1 MVEKNHSL
9 KIVVWTSLVAVFL
22 MAFLSFI
29 QESPRYIGKDYV
41 EVNDFKWEMW
51 RFYENIGVAV
61 LNPPDIEAEKK
72 RITVTRSEIEEHRM
86 YYGTLSEQ
94 IGNIEEQYVERI
106 ADAEAGKSEKLKTNL
121 AAERDAKIEDIRKN
135 FESDAHVEAKVRAIK
150 ERQLE
155 EELQQHIQNAR
166 ERLSYPVSYELT
178 DIETGEMF
186 TSGNVDETAY
196 YKKIFNAKEGYLRA
210 ESNWESHYNIHDYP
224 PEDYEGGVSA
234 FRETVATETTSLTG
248 ESMQEVASEP
258 SQLEMV
264 TEKAVSEYKTNA
276 TLKSSQPQTVKNFE
290 GTVVVPK
297 DVLME
302 SSLGSDIAK
311 YNKEKLA
318 FYTLWGIGILSLVA
332 LLTVIRFNKE
342 WVTMS
347 RFTARYHQLKL
358 DLKAALLII
367 SGGIVLIFMF
377 SLPYQYA
384 RLVVQHY
391 IEDGVLLVGQF
402 GILLCFLWATVFQ
415 LILLIET
422 LKMEDKLEQEIKDS
436 YSAKFLLAWQG
447 MFLNRKIGTQMFI
460 LLIGFFLA
468 GIGLSVVLIEPIAII
483 IYAPLALFVGFP
495 FIYIFVRRAAYLN
508 RIMAATE
515 AMADGRLHKEI
526 EIEGKSPLAEH
537 AKNLNNLRDGVRN
550 SMSEQAKSERLK
562 TELITNVSHDL
573 RTPLTSIITYTD
585 LLKNEDLTVEERT
598 KYVDVL
604 DKKSQRLKTLI
615 EDLFEVSKMASGN
628 LELQRQRVDLAQLLQ
643 QALAEHE
650 EEISKSGL
658 DFRVS
663 MPDSTLLAY
672 VDGKRWWRV
681 LDNLIVN
688 AIKYT
693 LPGTRVYITLRKVE
707 DRAEF
712 VVKNVTKYELGEN
725 TDELFE
731 RFKRADTSRHTDGSG
746 LGLAIAQSIVDLH
759 NGNMTIEV
767 DGDLFKVTVSVA
779 A

>member
-1 MVEKNHSL
+1 MKNNHSL
-9 KIVVWTSLVAVFL
+9 KIIVWTSLVAVFL
-22 MAFLSFI
+22 MSLLSFI
-29 QESPRYIGKDYV
+29 QESPRHIGKNYV
-41 EVNDFKWEMW
+41 DISDFKWEMW

-61 LNPPDIEAEKK
+61 LNPPDIEAEKR
-72 RITVTRSEIEEHRM
+72 RITVTRSEIEEHRN

-94 IGNIEEQYVERI
+94 IGNIEEQYVEQI
-106 ADAEAGKSEKLKTNL
+106 ADAEAAKSEKLKL
-121 AAERDAKIEDIRKN
+121 KLVAERDAKIEDIRKN
-135 FESDAHVEAKVRAIK
+135 FESDAYVEAKVRASK
-150 ERQLE
+150 EKQLE
-155 EELQQHIQNAR
+155 EQLQQYIQNAK
-166 ERLSYPVSYELT
+166 ERLSFPVSYELT
-178 DIETGEMF
+178 DIETGEIF
-186 TSGNVDETAY
+186 KSGNVDAAAY
-196 YKKIFNAKEGYLRA
+196 YKKTFNAKEGYLRA
-210 ESNWESHYNIHDYP
+210 ESNWDSNYNIHDYP
-224 PEDYEGGVSA
+224 PESYEISA
-234 FRETVATETTSLTG
+234 SIFKNRVATEVKQEEIAVEHNQRETVT
-248 ESMQEVASEP
+248 ASENKTDAALEP
-258 SQLEMV
+258 SQ
-264 TEKAVSEYKTNA
+264 
-276 TLKSSQPQTVKNFE
+276 PQAVKNFE

-302 SSLGSDIAK
+302 SSLGSDIAQ

-318 FYTLWGIGILSLVA
+318 VYILWGLGVLSLVA

-347 RFTARYHQLKL
+347 RFTARYHELKL
-358 DLKAALLII
+358 DLKVALLIL
-367 SGGIVLIFMF
+367 SCGVVLIFV
-377 SLPYQYA
+377 SSIPYQYI
-384 RLVVQHY
+384 RLVVQYH
-391 IEDGVLLVGQF
+391 ISDGVLLVGMF
-402 GILLCFLWATVFQ
+402 GILLGFLWAMVFQ
-415 LILLIET
+415 LVLLVENAKI
-422 LKMEDKLEQEIKDS
+422 KGKLEQEIKDS
-436 YSAKFLLAWQG
+436 YSAKFVLVWQG
-447 MFLNRKIGTQMFI
+447 MFLNRKIGTQMLI

-468 GIGLSVVLIEPIAII
+468 GIGLFGVALYPPLILF
-483 IYAPLALFVGFP
+483 YAPLALFVGLP
-495 FIYIFVRRAAYLN
+495 FIYIFVSRTAYLN
-508 RIMAATE
+508 QIMESTK
-515 AMADGRLHKEI
+515 AMAEGRLHKEI
-526 EIEGKSPLAEH
+526 VIEGKSPLAEH
-537 AKNLNNLRDGVRN
+537 AKNLNNLREGVRN

-585 LLKNEDLTVEERT
+585 LLKNEDLTAEERT

-628 LELQRQRVDLAQLLQ
+628 LELQRQRVDLTQLLQ

-650 EEISKSGL
+650 EEISKTGL

-663 MPDSTLLAY
+663 MPDSALVAY

-767 DGDLFKVTVSVA
+767 DGDLFKVTVTVA